1 VHPQHIRIRA
11 ATLNTWALPEP
22 FAEDVSVRMREIAR
36 RLARLDLDAIAF
48 QEVWTSD
55 AQATLLEA
63 GREAGL
69 EHAWH
74 GHAGIRGS
82 GLLVLSRF
90 RIEAVRFES
99 YALRG
104 VPTIGDYYGG
114 KGFAEVSLATPA
126 GPLTLVDTHL
136 HARYESSV
144 DHQYR
149 SHRIGQIVQLAS
161 AAASTRSP
169 LLVGGDFNLHEGLDE
184 YAVLLGLT
192 GLRDAA
198 AEVGSRAPTVHR
210 GNPYRK
216 NSSKPDRRIDLLL
229 ARSGPDAGLRIQRVE
244 RVFDELFEHAGRRIA
259 CSNHA
264 GVLAQVEL
272 VAGEGAPLPAADPAA
287 AETAGRILEE
297 GRDLARSHRRE
308 GRLAASCGLG
318 AAVAASAGLRA
329 GPITRRRL
337 LRGATRIAGLGALAP
352 VLGFSFVSEVVAPD
366 ELRAFDVL
374 AGRLARLA
382 QPASAEA
389 NSRSLR
395 SARR

>member
-1 VHPQHIRIRA
+1 VQPQHICIRV
-11 ATLNTWALPEP
+11 ATLNTWALPEL
-22 FAEDVSVRMREIAR
+22 FAEDVPARMREIGR
-36 RLARLDLDAIAF
+36 RLPPLRLDAIAF

-55 AQATLLEA
+55 AQATLLGA

-74 GHAGIRGS
+74 GHAGIGGS

-90 RIEAVRFES
+90 PIEAVRFES

-104 VPTIGDYYGG
+104 VPTLGDYYGG
-114 KGFAEVSLATPA
+114 KGFAEVGLATPA

-161 AAASTRSP
+161 AAASSRSP
-169 LLVGGDFNLHEGLDE
+169 LLVAGDFNLHEGHDE

-210 GNPYRK
+210 GNPYRVHS
-216 NSSKPDRRIDLLL
+216 NKPDRRIDLLL
-229 ARSGPDAGLRIQRVE
+229 ARSGVDAGLRIRRVE
-244 RVFDELFEHAGRRIA
+244 RVFDDLFEHAGRRIA

-264 GVLAQVEL
+264 GVLAEVDL
-272 VAGEGAPLPAADPAA
+272 VAGGGAPLPAVDPAA
-287 AETAGRILEE
+287 VAAAGRLLEE
-297 GRDLARSHRRE
+297 GRHVARGHRRE
-308 GRLAASCGLG
+308 GRVAAGAGLG

-337 LRGATRIAGLGALAP
+337 LRGATRVAGLGALAP

-366 ELRAFDVL
+366 ELRAFDAL
-374 AGRLARLA
+374 AARLAKLA
-382 QPASAEA
+382 QPALAEA